1 MLNYPINLAFSSIHS
16 RKRLEK
22 AYKTLG
28 VNVVNKIIGFA
39 LFLLGAKREEIAQS
53 LGIPFGTFLSF
64 LTRIDQN
71 GLIAFGDRRK
81 LSPYQ
86 PVKTKT
92 PPKVTLST
100 KDQNVCIQ
108 LGFESQTVN
117 IPRKNL
123 IQCKVVLLTFFDS
136 GLLSIKDISRVLGV
150 SMRYTRTLNTRM
162 HEEDVYS
169 LIDKRKGHSQDH
181 RFTPEVKAELIQQ
194 VAANAICN
202 KPTSSRVI
210 SEHLKERCNLDLSDR
225 AIRLHAKKLGLPEII
240 KSLPILVNTLKKTS
254 RNAAEQRG

>member
-1 MLNYPINLAFSSIHS
+1 MLNCPINLAFSSIHS
-16 RKRLEK
+16 KKRLEK

-86 PVKTKT
+86 PVKIKT

-108 LGFESQTVN
+108 G
-117 IPRKNL
+117 
-123 IQCKVVLLTFFDS
+123 
-136 GLLSIKDISRVLGV
+136 
-150 SMRYTRTLNTRM
+150 M
-162 HEEDVYS
+162 
-169 LIDKRKGHSQDH
+169 
-181 RFTPEVKAELIQQ
+181 
-194 VAANAICN
+194 
-202 KPTSSRVI
+202 
-210 SEHLKERCNLDLSDR
+210 
-225 AIRLHAKKLGLPEII
+225 
-240 KSLPILVNTLKKTS
+240 
-254 RNAAEQRG
+254 